1 MLTKKFRLGE
11 LEEAAALLRR
21 GELVAFPTETVYG
34 LGAIATKEQA
44 VAKVFQA
51 KGRPSDNPLIV
62 HVKDAQQVFDYA
74 AEVPKLAKDLMERF
88 WPGPLTIILPVKAGV
103 FPANVNNGQETV
115 AFRMPNQHSALRLID
130 LVGAPLVGPS
140 ANLSGKPSPT
150 SVDHVMQDFDGV
162 IAGVVAGDTDQ
173 AQIGVESTVVR
184 PMSDRLII
192 LRPGAITQSMLKQVC
207 PKVQE
212 FSVAEQLAAPQL
224 QSPGVKYRHYS
235 PKQAVFLFESS
246 EDLANLH
253 AKLVAKGGRV
263 GLLADESI
271 IQALGQQ
278 SPVVATYSLGQPND
292 ADSATRQLYAGLRAL
307 EASDCDWIL
316 AQTVLDSEKYHAY
329 MNRLNKAATSML

>member
-11 LEEAAALLRR
+11 LDEAAALLRR

-103 FPANVNNGQETV
+103 FPANVNNGQETI

-212 FSVAEQLAAPQL
+212 FSVAEQLAAPQI

-316 AQTVLDSEKYHAY
+316 AQAVLESEKYHAY

>member
-11 LEEAAALLRR
+11 LDEAAALLRR
-21 GELVAFPTETVYG
+21 GELVAFPTEIVYG

-88 WPGPLTIILPVKAGV
+88 WPGPLTIILPVKPGV
-103 FPANVNNGQETV
+103 FPANVNNDQETV

-192 LRPGAITQSMLKQVC
+192 LRPGAITQSMLKKVC

-316 AQTVLDSEKYHAY
+316 AQVVLESEKYHAY

>member
-11 LEEAAALLRR
+11 LDEAAALLRR

-62 HVKDAQQVFDYA
+62 HVKDAQQVLDYA
-74 AEVPKLAKDLMERF
+74 EEVPKLAKDLMERF

-246 EDLANLH
+246 EGLANLH
-253 AKLVAKGGRV
+253 AKLVAKGGSV
-263 GLLADESI
+263 GLLADDAI

-292 ADSATRQLYAGLRAL
+292 AASATRQLYAGLRAL

-316 AQTVLDSEKYHAY
+316 AQAVLESEKYHAY

>member
-11 LEEAAALLRR
+11 LDEAAALLRR

-88 WPGPLTIILPVKAGV
+88 WPGPLTIILPVKPGV
-103 FPANVNNGQETV
+103 FPANVNNDQETV

-162 IAGVVAGDTDQ
+162 ISGVVAGDTDQ

-271 IQALGQQ
+271 IRALGQQ

-316 AQTVLDSEKYHAY
+316 AQAVLESEKYHAY

>member
-11 LEEAAALLRR
+11 LDEAAALLRR

-150 SVDHVMQDFDGV
+150 SVDHVMQNFDGV

-316 AQTVLDSEKYHAY
+316 AQAVLESEKYHAY

>member
-11 LEEAAALLRR
+11 LDEAAALLRR

-88 WPGPLTIILPVKAGV
+88 WPGPLTIILPVKPGV
-103 FPANVNNGQETV
+103 FPANVNNDQETV

-212 FSVAEQLAAPQL
+212 FSVAEQLAAPQI

-316 AQTVLDSEKYHAY
+316 AQAVLESEKYHAY

>member
-11 LEEAAALLRR
+11 LDEAAALLRR

-74 AEVPKLAKDLMERF
+74 AEVPKLAKDLIERF

-103 FPANVNNGQETV
+103 FPANVNNGQETI

-235 PKQAVFLFESS
+235 PKQEVYLFEST
-246 EDLANLH
+246 EDRARLR
-253 AKLVAKGGRV
+253 AKLVAKGGKV
-263 GLLADESI
+263 GLLADDSI
-271 IQALGQQ
+271 IQALGHQ

-316 AQTVLDSEKYHAY
+316 AQAVLESEKYHAY

>member
-11 LEEAAALLRR
+11 LDEAAALLRR

-62 HVKDAQQVFDYA
+62 HIKDAQQVFDYA

-88 WPGPLTIILPVKAGV
+88 WPGPLTIILPVKPGV
-103 FPANVNNGQETV
+103 FPANVNNDQETV

-162 IAGVVAGDTDQ
+162 ISGVVAGDTDQ

-316 AQTVLDSEKYHAY
+316 AQAVLESEKYHAY

>member
-11 LEEAAALLRR
+11 LDEAAALLRR

-62 HVKDAQQVFDYA
+62 HVKDAQQVLDYA

-246 EDLANLH
+246 EGLANLH
-253 AKLVAKGGRV
+253 AKLVAKGGSV
-263 GLLADESI
+263 GLLADDAI

-292 ADSATRQLYAGLRAL
+292 AASATRQLYAGLRAL

-316 AQTVLDSEKYHAY
+316 AQAVLESEKYHAY

>member
-11 LEEAAALLRR
+11 LDEAAALLRR

-88 WPGPLTIILPVKAGV
+88 WPGPLTIILPVKPGV
-103 FPANVNNGQETV
+103 FPANVNNDQETI

-316 AQTVLDSEKYHAY
+316 AQAVLESEKYHAY

>member
-11 LEEAAALLRR
+11 LDEAAALLRR

-74 AEVPKLAKDLMERF
+74 AEVPELAKELMERF
-88 WPGPLTIILPVKAGV
+88 WPGPLTIILPVKPGV

-130 LVGAPLVGPS
+130 LVGVPLVGPS

-246 EDLANLH
+246 EDRARLRANL
-253 AKLVAKGGRV
+253 VDKGG
-263 GLLADESI
+263 
-271 IQALGQQ
+271 
-278 SPVVATYSLGQPND
+278 
-292 ADSATRQLYAGLRAL
+292 
-307 EASDCDWIL
+307 
-316 AQTVLDSEKYHAY
+316 
-329 MNRLNKAATSML
+329 

>member
-11 LEEAAALLRR
+11 LDEAAALLRR

-74 AEVPKLAKDLMERF
+74 AEVPELAKELMERF
-88 WPGPLTIILPVKAGV
+88 WPGPLTIILPVKPGV
-103 FPANVNNGQETV
+103 FPANVNNAQETV

-212 FSVAEQLAAPQL
+212 FSVAEQLAAPQI

-316 AQTVLDSEKYHAY
+316 AQAVLESEKYHAY

>member
-1 MLTKKFRLGE
+1 MLTQKFRLGE
-11 LEEAAALLRR
+11 LDEAAALLRR

-62 HVKDAQQVFDYA
+62 HVKDAQQVLDYA

-246 EDLANLH
+246 EGLANLH

-316 AQTVLDSEKYHAY
+316 AQAVLESEKYHAY

>member
-11 LEEAAALLRR
+11 LDEAAALLRR

-34 LGAIATKEQA
+34 LGAIATKEHA

-62 HVKDAQQVFDYA
+62 HVKDAQQVLDYA

-103 FPANVNNGQETV
+103 FPSNVNNGQETV

-246 EDLANLH
+246 EGLANLH
-253 AKLVAKGGRV
+253 AKLVAKGGSV
-263 GLLADESI
+263 GLLADDAI

-292 ADSATRQLYAGLRAL
+292 AASATRQLYAGLRAL

-316 AQTVLDSEKYHAY
+316 AQAVLESEKYHAY

>member
-11 LEEAAALLRR
+11 LDEAAALLRR

-62 HVKDAQQVFDYA
+62 HVKDAQQVLDYA

-263 GLLADESI
+263 GLLADDSI

-316 AQTVLDSEKYHAY
+316 AQAVLESEKYHAY

>member
-11 LEEAAALLRR
+11 LDEAAALLRR

-88 WPGPLTIILPVKAGV
+88 WPGPLTIILPVKPGV
-103 FPANVNNGQETV
+103 FPANVNNDQETV

-130 LVGAPLVGPS
+130 LVGVPLVGPS

-212 FSVAEQLAAPQL
+212 FSEAEQLAAPQL

-316 AQTVLDSEKYHAY
+316 AQAVLESEKYHAY

>member
-11 LEEAAALLRR
+11 LDEAAALLRR

-212 FSVAEQLAAPQL
+212 FSVAEQLAAPQI

-316 AQTVLDSEKYHAY
+316 AQAVLESEKYHAY

>member
-11 LEEAAALLRR
+11 LDEAAALLRR

-62 HVKDAQQVFDYA
+62 HVKDAQQVLDYA

-103 FPANVNNGQETV
+103 FPANVNNGQETI

-235 PKQAVFLFESS
+235 PKQEVYLFEST
-246 EDLANLH
+246 EDRARLR
-253 AKLVAKGGRV
+253 AKLVAKGGKV
-263 GLLADESI
+263 GLLADDSI
-271 IQALGQQ
+271 IQALGHQ

-316 AQTVLDSEKYHAY
+316 AQAVLESEKYHAY

>member
-11 LEEAAALLRR
+11 LDEAAALLRR

-88 WPGPLTIILPVKAGV
+88 WPGPLTIILPVKPGV
-103 FPANVNNGQETV
+103 FPANVNNDQETV

-246 EDLANLH
+246 
-253 AKLVAKGGRV
+253 
-263 GLLADESI
+263 DESI

-316 AQTVLDSEKYHAY
+316 AQAVLESEKYHAY

>member
-11 LEEAAALLRR
+11 LDEAAALLRR

-88 WPGPLTIILPVKAGV
+88 WPGPLTIILPVKPGV
-103 FPANVNNGQETV
+103 FPANVNNDQETV

-130 LVGAPLVGPS
+130 LVGAPLGGPS

-316 AQTVLDSEKYHAY
+316 AQAVLESEKYHAY

>member
-11 LEEAAALLRR
+11 LDEAAALLRR

-51 KGRPSDNPLIV
+51 KGRPSDNPLIL
-62 HVKDAQQVFDYA
+62 HVKDAQQVLDYA
-74 AEVPKLAKDLMERF
+74 AEVPELAKELMERF
-88 WPGPLTIILPVKAGV
+88 WPGPLTIILPVKPGV
-103 FPANVNNGQETV
+103 FPANVNNDQETV

-162 IAGVVAGDTDQ
+162 ISGVVAGDTDQ

-316 AQTVLDSEKYHAY
+316 AQAVLESEKYHAY

>member
-11 LEEAAALLRR
+11 LDEAAALLRR

-88 WPGPLTIILPVKAGV
+88 WPGPLTIILPVKPGV
-103 FPANVNNGQETV
+103 FPANVNNDQETV

-316 AQTVLDSEKYHAY
+316 AQAVLDSEKYHAY

>member
-11 LEEAAALLRR
+11 LDEAAALLRR
-21 GELVAFPTETVYG
+21 GELVAFPTEIVYG

-88 WPGPLTIILPVKAGV
+88 WPGPLTIILPVKPGV
-103 FPANVNNGQETV
+103 FPANVNNDQETV

-192 LRPGAITQSMLKQVC
+192 LRPGAITQFMLKKVC

-316 AQTVLDSEKYHAY
+316 AQVVLESEKYHAY

>member
-11 LEEAAALLRR
+11 LDEAAALLRR

-88 WPGPLTIILPVKAGV
+88 WPGPLTIILPVKPGV
-103 FPANVNNGQETV
+103 FPANVNNDQETV

-212 FSVAEQLAAPQL
+212 FSVAEHLAAPQL

-316 AQTVLDSEKYHAY
+316 AQAVLESEKYHAY

>member
-11 LEEAAALLRR
+11 LDEAAALLRR

-74 AEVPKLAKDLMERF
+74 TEVPKLAKDLMERF
-88 WPGPLTIILPVKAGV
+88 WPGPLTIILPVKPGV
-103 FPANVNNGQETV
+103 FPANVNNDQETV

-316 AQTVLDSEKYHAY
+316 AQAVLESEKYHAY

>member
-11 LEEAAALLRR
+11 LDEAAALLRR

-103 FPANVNNGQETV
+103 FPANVNNGQETI

-173 AQIGVESTVVR
+173 AQIGVETTVVR

-235 PKQAVFLFESS
+235 PKQEVYLFEST
-246 EDLANLH
+246 EDRARLR
-253 AKLVAKGGRV
+253 AKLVAKGGKV
-263 GLLADESI
+263 GLLADDSI
-271 IQALGQQ
+271 IQALGHQ

-316 AQTVLDSEKYHAY
+316 AQAVLESEKYHAY

>member
-11 LEEAAALLRR
+11 LDEAAALLRR

-88 WPGPLTIILPVKAGV
+88 WPGPLTIILPVKPGV
-103 FPANVNNGQETV
+103 FPANVNNAQETV

-224 QSPGVKYRHYS
+224 QS
-235 PKQAVFLFESS
+235 L
-246 EDLANLH
+246 
-253 AKLVAKGGRV
+253 
-263 GLLADESI
+263 SI
-271 IQALGQQ
+271 AIIA
-278 SPVVATYSLGQPND
+278 
-292 ADSATRQLYAGLRAL
+292 
-307 EASDCDWIL
+307 
-316 AQTVLDSEKYHAY
+316 
-329 MNRLNKAATSML
+329 LNKLCFCLSLLKISPTFMQS

>member
-11 LEEAAALLRR
+11 LDEAAALLRR

-74 AEVPKLAKDLMERF
+74 AEVPELAKELMERF
-88 WPGPLTIILPVKAGV
+88 WPGPLTIILPVKPGV
-103 FPANVNNGQETV
+103 FPANVNNDQETV

-316 AQTVLDSEKYHAY
+316 AQAVLESEKYHVY